1 LNNGIQP
8 VGPSPLRITNDET
21 HTPQG
26 KKPYETPRVLEDDEL
41 PSIIAGFAQAARN
54 AFAAGFDGV
63 EIHGANGYLLDQF
76 LRDGSNQRSGPYGGP
91 IAHRARLLLE
101 VVDAVVAVWGRDRVG
116 VRISPLNSYNDMKD
130 SDPVALTSYVAAQLD
145 QRGIAYL
152 HIMRGDFF
160 GVQKADVVTP
170 ARAAFRGALIGN
182 MGYSPAEA
190 VQAVTDGTLNAVAFG
205 HHYISNPDLVERVRS
220 GAALVEPDAKT
231 FYSPGPRG
239 YTDYPALPAV

>member
-1 LNNGIQP
+1 
-8 VGPSPLRITNDET
+8 
-21 HTPQG
+21 
-26 KKPYETPRVLEDDEL
+26 
-41 PSIIAGFAQAARN
+41 
-54 AFAAGFDGV
+54 
-63 EIHGANGYLLDQF
+63 
-76 LRDGSNQRSGPYGGP
+76 
-91 IAHRARLLLE
+91 
-101 VVDAVVAVWGRDRVG
+101 
-116 VRISPLNSYNDMKD
+116 
-130 SDPVALTSYVAAQLD
+130 
-145 QRGIAYL
+145 
-152 HIMRGDFF
+152 
-160 GVQKADVVTP
+160 VQKADVVTP